1 MTDYQRF
8 LQENLAISQG
18 LVGSFNEEDKY
29 VVSQDSIQEIV
40 GAKKMLTSYKDTEAL
55 CELCTPNNTYK
66 LKFRFTIDVAN
77 NKKYASLYL
86 LESFNLYDEKQELD
100 TFLINYCEANDNN
113 FLDKL
118 KKAFNLITKDESQG
132 KDIKNSALKFETLII
147 EKKDKLKAM
156 SAPFMMQNKK
166 YIQDVLKILKASG
179 ASGDEILKIFKKEIS
194 KIPVDKL
201 DPKYWQTTKD
211 ILDKI
216 LYKNAV
222 KLPQEYRKQMEEV
235 NQQFIKLFKD
245 KFKGISL
252 VVATKAP
259 QAKKPMIPKPKP
271 KAKAKEKGKEKSAGG
286 KDKGKDSGKG
296 KAGVEDKK
304 PSIENVSKPEKVKDK
319 DIDRLHPP
327 KPSLKIQLDKEIM
340 FGMKM
345 GKYLGVMSYINELDK
360 DKLNDKTI
368 VEQPKTQGPKQNTN
382 NINKYEEM
390 ELSR

>member
-179 ASGDEILKIFKKEIS
+179 ASGNEIVKIFKKEIS

-252 VVATKAP
+252 VVANKAP
-259 QAKKPMIPKPKP
+259 QAKKPMIQKPKP
-271 KAKAKEKGKEKSAGG
+271 NGEKEDDKSGGG
-286 KDKGKDSGKG
+286 KNKGKDSGKG
-296 KAGVEDKK
+296 KARVEDKK
-304 PSIENVSKPEKVKDK
+304 PSIKNVSKPEKVKDK

-327 KPSLKIQLDKEIM
+327 KPSLKIQLGKEIM

-360 DKLNDKTI
+360 DKLNGKTK